1 MFDFKAIFTHE
12 EILLRFK
19 RLFGRDMTPQEMGS
33 FFFPYELVCDSA
45 SHKTFAEKSDPN

>member
-1 MFDFKAIFTHE
+1 MFEYKSIFTHE

-33 FFFPYELVCDSA
+33 FFFPYELVSDSA
-45 SHKTFAEKSDPN
+45 SEKTFAGESDPN

>member
-1 MFDFKAIFTHE
+1 MFDFKSIFTHE

-33 FFFPYELVCDSA
+33 FFFPYELVSDSA
-45 SHKTFAEKSDPN
+45 SDKIFARESDPN